1 MAGIMR
7 LTTQLAVI
15 SVLVE
20 NQDEALKF
28 YTEKLGLEKRADITF
43 GPGMR
48 LLTVAAK
55 GLQKP
60 VIALARPDATLHGAE
75 RVKELMQRPDQPW
88 IFDTDDCWKAYTALR
103 ERGVNFVSIPTKQ
116 LYGIEATFE
125 DPYGNTFILLEAA
138 PEVRLQLK
146 QYSVGTAA

>member
-1 MAGIMR
+1 MK
-7 LTTQLAVI
+7 LTTQLTVI
-15 SVLVE
+15 SILVE

-28 YTEKLGLEKRADITF
+28 YTEKLGLEKRSDITY

-55 GLQKP
+55 GQQKP
-60 VIALARPDATLHGAE
+60 VLALARPDATLYGIE
-75 RVKELMQRPDQPW
+75 RAKELMKRPDQPR
-88 IFDTDDCWKAYTALR
+88 IFDTDDCWKAYAMLS
-103 ERGVNFVSIPTKQ
+103 ERGVHFVSAPTKQ
-116 LYGIEATFE
+116 LYGVEATFE
-125 DPYGNTFILLEAA
+125 DPYGNTFILLEAI